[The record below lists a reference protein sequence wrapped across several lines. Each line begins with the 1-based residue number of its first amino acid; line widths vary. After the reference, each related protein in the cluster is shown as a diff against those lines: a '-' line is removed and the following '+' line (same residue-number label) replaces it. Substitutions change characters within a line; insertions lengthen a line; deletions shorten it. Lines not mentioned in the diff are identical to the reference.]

1 MAPLSWF
8 RPPRVTAGARP
19 GLRNLAGARPVPKAW
34 SEHRE
39 GSIMSKVL
47 AIFALLVG
55 LTACHVGGGFGIGAN
70 DHQPTRVASA
80 E

>member
-1 MAPLSWF
+1 M
-8 RPPRVTAGARP
+8 V
-19 GLRNLAGARPVPKAW
+19 
-34 SEHRE
+34 EHRE

-47 AIFALLVG
+47 TIFALLVG

>member
-1 MAPLSWF
+1 M
-8 RPPRVTAGARP
+8 T
-19 GLRNLAGARPVPKAW
+19 
-34 SEHRE
+34 EHRE
-39 GSIMSKVL
+39 GSTMSKVL

-55 LTACHVGGGFGIGAN
+55 LTACHVSGGFGVGAN

>member
-1 MAPLSWF
+1 
-8 RPPRVTAGARP
+8 VIAGARP